1 MVDYTRRIL
10 VIGDDP
16 LVTSYLCDL
25 LDELGYFSRSAS
37 SIPDALWLAEEN
49 KPDLAIVDMSLRGT
63 TDGITLVHALLE
75 RFDISVI
82 LLSEFDDNLIEGVQL
97 VRSVSCLRKP
107 CRPSEILRAIE
118 AAHCEPEPIRR
129 VCRVN
134 RRD

>member
-16 LVTSYLCDL
+16 LVTSYVCDL

-49 KPDLAIVDMSLRGT
+49 KSDLAIVDMSLRGT
-63 TDGITLVHALLE
+63 TDGITLLHALLE
-75 RFDISVI
+75 SFDISVI
-82 LLSEFDDNLIEGVQL
+82 LLSQFDDNLIERVQL

-107 CRPSEILRAIE
+107 FDGPRF
-118 AAHCEPEPIRR
+118 
-129 VCRVN
+129 
-134 RRD
+134 